1 MEKIKM
7 PATFFVITGPI
18 TGSKYHGKFVGRPVE
33 DIIKESATTPTNDQN
48 FLERC
53 SAAGYLGYKGT
64 ISFHTKAGGMYD
76 SGKKDKAFKLMD
88 SLYAKVRHGV
98 FPKGYEPC
106 PEYLQAEGST
116 WEDFKKDAAKGYE
129 IASHSITHATM
140 PGLDEANIKYELEKS
155 KEDILTHLGP
165 KYTFSCEVPYGYEN
179 ERVMQIAYPIYPAF
193 RNRMP
198 EPWLKEID
206 RAKRETP
213 GSTDKDYI
221 QWQRGATTK
230 TPMPL
235 MKSWVDTV
243 ANKDNTWLVLVFHGI
258 DGMGYEA
265 LPSTMLDEYF
275 HYIRS
280 KEDRLWVATF
290 GDVTRYM
297 REREASK
304 VTASKKAGKIIV
316 SLHHSLDK
324 TQYYLPL
331 TLKTYVPLDWK
342 NVKATQGKNVHQL
355 LVKKDDKGS
364 YVLYQA
370 EPSAVPIML
379 SSYKNQYR

>member
-1 MEKIKM
+1 
-7 PATFFVITGPI
+7 
-18 TGSKYHGKFVGRPVE
+18 
-33 DIIKESATTPTNDQN
+33 
-48 FLERC
+48 
-53 SAAGYLGYKGT
+53 
-64 ISFHTKAGGMYD
+64 
-76 SGKKDKAFKLMD
+76 MD
-88 SLYAKVRHGV
+88 SLYTKVRNGD
-98 FPKGYEPC
+98 FKPGYEPC
-106 PEYLQAEGST
+106 PEYKQAVGST
-116 WEDFKKDAAKGYE
+116 WEDFKKDVAEGYE

-243 ANKDNTWLVLVFHGI
+243 ANKTNTWLVLVFHGV

-265 LPSTMLDEYF
+265 LPSTLLDEYF
-275 HYIRS
+275 QYIKS
-280 KEDRLWVATF
+280 KNDQLWVATF

-297 REREASK
+297 REREKAKVNTSK
-304 VTASKKAGKIIV
+304 SNSKIIV
-316 SLHHSLDK
+316 TLTHSLDNEM
-324 TQYYLPL
+324 YYLPL
-331 TLKTYVPLDWK
+331 TLKTYVPSGWK
-342 NVKATQGKNVHQL
+342 KVKEVQGKQTHQL
-355 LVKKDDKGS
+355 TVKKDEKGS

-370 EPSAVPIML
+370 EPNEAMVTL
-379 SSYKNQYR
+379 ARV

>member
-1 MEKIKM
+1 
-7 PATFFVITGPI
+7 
-18 TGSKYHGKFVGRPVE
+18 
-33 DIIKESATTPTNDQN
+33 
-48 FLERC
+48 
-53 SAAGYLGYKGT
+53 
-64 ISFHTKAGGMYD
+64 
-76 SGKKDKAFKLMD
+76 
-88 SLYAKVRHGV
+88 
-98 FPKGYEPC
+98 
-106 PEYLQAEGST
+106 
-116 WEDFKKDAAKGYE
+116 
-129 IASHSITHATM
+129 
-140 PGLDEANIKYELEKS
+140 
-155 KEDILTHLGP
+155 
-165 KYTFSCEVPYGYEN
+165 VPYGYEN

-213 GSTDKDYI
+213 GSTTKDYI

-243 ANKDNTWLVLVFHGI
+243 ANKNNTWLVLVFHGI

-280 KEDRLWVATF
+280 KEDKLWVATF

-304 VTASKKAGKIIV
+304 VITDNKDGKIMV
-316 SLHHSLDK
+316 SLNHTLDK
-324 TQYYLPL
+324 SQYYLPL
-331 TLKTYVPLDWK
+331 TLKTYVPSGWK
-342 NVKATQGKNVHQL
+342 NAKATQGKHTHQL
-355 LVKKDDKGS
+355 QVKSDGRGS
-364 YVLYQA
+364 YVTYQA
-370 EPSAVPIML
+370 EPNGGSITI
-379 SSYKNQYR
+379 SHS